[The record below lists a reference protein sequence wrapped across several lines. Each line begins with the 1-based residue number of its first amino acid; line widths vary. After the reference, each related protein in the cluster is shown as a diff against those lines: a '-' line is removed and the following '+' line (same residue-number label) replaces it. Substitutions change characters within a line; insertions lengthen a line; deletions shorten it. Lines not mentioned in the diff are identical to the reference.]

1 MVKII
6 NGVEDK
12 KTVIDL
18 EYKDITLLELIRE
31 LEIDKLSI
39 GAILVNG
46 VPKKLTDRFL
56 NDSEIYILPVLS
68 GG

>member
-6 NGVEDK
+6 NAVEDK

-18 EYKDITLLELIRE
+18 EYKDITLLELISE

-46 VPKKLTDRFL
+46 APKKLSDRFSD
-56 NDSEIYILPVLS
+56 DSEIYILPVLS